1 MIIETVKKTSQFYVI
16 LICFVVSYFIFLML
30 TTEDDYLLVFKTSY
44 TVTLGDMVYEDLTT
58 VRFLIYVVFTTA
70 ITLVMMNLLVSILG
84 DAYELV
90 TSEKKYYDGR
100 AKLHKSLVFERL
112 ISFILQVVKGD

>member
-112 ISFILQVVKGD
+112 IRFILQVVKRD